1 MQARYLGIT
10 VIPREWLCTGAH
22 GMGSDCYAKFWKVNK
37 VHLFMLS
44 MKMVNG
50 KTGKY
55 LSYIQWNLSTMA
67 TMGTEESGHYNEVA
81 AVKRLKKSQ

>member
-1 MQARYLGIT
+1 M
-10 VIPREWLCTGAH
+10 
-22 GMGSDCYAKFWKVNK
+22 
-37 VHLFMLS
+37 HLFMFS

-50 KTGKY
+50 KTDKY

-81 AVKRLKKSQ
+81 AVERLKKSQ

>member
-1 MQARYLGIT
+1 
-10 VIPREWLCTGAH
+10 
-22 GMGSDCYAKFWKVNK
+22 MGSDCYAKFWKVNK
-37 VHLFMLS
+37 VHLFMFS

-67 TMGTEESGHYNEVA
+67 TIGTEESGHYNEVA
-81 AVKRLKKSQ
+81 TVERLKKSQLLDFLSGGDL

>member
-1 MQARYLGIT
+1 
-10 VIPREWLCTGAH
+10 
-22 GMGSDCYAKFWKVNK
+22 
-37 VHLFMLS
+37 MLS

-81 AVKRLKKSQ
+81 AVKTVSYTHLTLPTIYSV

>member
-1 MQARYLGIT
+1 
-10 VIPREWLCTGAH
+10 
-22 GMGSDCYAKFWKVNK
+22 MGSDCYAKFWKVNK
-37 VHLFMLS
+37 VHLFMFS

-81 AVKRLKKSQ
+81 AVERLNKSQRMDFLSGSDL